1 MPNVII
7 TGAQWGDEGK
17 GKIVDFLTET
27 ADMVVRGA
35 GGNNAGHTV
44 IQGGEKYV
52 LHLIPSGILW
62 SKKFCII
69 GNGVVM
75 DPTGLTAEID
85 KLAKQRV
92 TITPENLAISDRA
105 HLVMP
110 YHRGLDQRREVLLG
124 AKKIGTTGRGIGPAY
139 ADKVERRGFRFIDVA
154 DRAVFI
160 ERLGERVAE
169 CNELFAACGVAQLDA
184 AQVAEEVLAATDRL
198 APFRANTTMLV
209 YNAVKAGKSLLF
221 EGAQGTYLD
230 IDHGTYPFVTSS
242 NTTAG
247 GAITGTG
254 APLRKI
260 DRVVGVCKAYTTRVG
275 SGPFVAEND
284 ALGDRLHN
292 MGREFGATTGRPRR
306 CGWLDTVLVRYA
318 GIINGLDDLA
328 VTNLDGLDGV
338 SDIQVCTAYELDGE
352 RLTEPPPTVD
362 MMARCTPIYE
372 TLPGWNC
379 DITAVRSVTD
389 LPRNARAYLE
399 RMSDLTELP
408 ISLVGVG
415 PDREQTLVA

>member
-1 MPNVII
+1 MSNVII

-44 IQGGEKYV
+44 IKGGQKYV
-52 LHLIPSGILW
+52 LHLVPSGILW
-62 SKKFCII
+62 ENKSNVI
-69 GNGVVM
+69 GNGVVL
-75 DPTGLTAEID
+75 DPVGLNAEID
-85 KLAKQRV
+85 KLAGQGV
-92 TITPENLAISDRA
+92 PVNPQNLAISDRA

-110 YHRGLDQRREVLLG
+110 YHRGLDQRREILLA

-139 ADKVERRGFRFIDVA
+139 ADKIERRGFRFIDVA
-154 DRAVFI
+154 DEALFT
-160 ERLGERVAE
+160 ERLSERVAE
-169 CNELFAACGVAQLDA
+169 CNELFSAVGLPPLDA
-184 AQVAEEVLAATDRL
+184 TQVADEILAATTRL
-198 APFRANTTMLV
+198 APFRANTAMLV
-209 YNAVKAGKSLLF
+209 YEAMKAGKNLLF

-247 GAITGTG
+247 GAITGSG
-254 APLRKI
+254 ASLRKI

-275 SGPFVAEND
+275 GGPFVSEND
-284 ALGDRLHN
+284 ELGDLLHN

-338 SDIQVCTAYELDGE
+338 SDIRVCTAYDLDGE
-352 RLTEPPPTVD
+352 RLTEPPATVD
-362 MMARCTPIYE
+362 QMARCTPVYE
-372 TLPGWNC
+372 SLPGWNS
-379 DITAVRSVTD
+379 DITAARSVKD
-389 LPRNARAYLE
+389 LPKNARLYLD
-399 RMSDLTELP
+399 RMSELTGLP
-408 ISLVGVG
+408 VSLIGVG
-415 PDREQTLVA
+415 PDREQTLVV

>member
-1 MPNVII
+1 MSNVII

-44 IQGGEKYV
+44 IKGGQKYV
-52 LHLIPSGILW
+52 LHLVPSGILW
-62 SKKFCII
+62 EGKSNVI

-75 DPTGLTAEID
+75 DPAGLNAEID
-85 KLAKQRV
+85 KLAGQGV
-92 TITPENLAISDRA
+92 PVNPQNLAISDRA

-110 YHRGLDQRREVLLG
+110 YHRGLDQRREILLA

-139 ADKVERRGFRFIDVA
+139 ADKIERRGFRFIDVA
-154 DRAVFI
+154 DTAVFI
-160 ERLGERVAE
+160 ERLSERVAE
-169 CNELFAACGVAQLDA
+169 CNELFAVVGLPLLDA
-184 AQVAEEVLAATDRL
+184 AQVADEMLAATGRL
-198 APFRANTTMLV
+198 TPFRANTAMLIH
-209 YNAVKAGKSLLF
+209 NAINAGKSLLF

-254 APLRKI
+254 ASLRKI

-275 SGPFVAEND
+275 SGPFVSEND
-284 ALGDRLHN
+284 ELSDLLHN

-306 CGWLDTVLVRYA
+306 CGWLDTVLIRYA

-338 SDIQVCTAYELDGE
+338 SDIRVCTAYDLDGE
-352 RLTEPPPTVD
+352 RLTEPPATVD
-362 MMARCTPIYE
+362 QMARCTPVYE
-372 TLPGWNC
+372 TLPGWNS
-379 DITAVRSVTD
+379 DITAARKVTD
-389 LPRNARAYLE
+389 LPKNARAYLD
-399 RMSDLTELP
+399 RMTELTGIP
-408 ISLVGVG
+408 VSLIGVG
-415 PDREQTLVA
+415 PDREQTLVV

>member
-62 SKKFCII
+62 PGKSCII

-75 DPTGLTAEID
+75 DPVGLNAEID
-85 KLAKQRV
+85 KLAGQRV
-92 TITPENLAISDRA
+92 KISPENLAISDRA

-110 YHRGLDQRREVLLG
+110 YHRGLDQRREILLA

-154 DRAVFI
+154 DTKIFT
-160 ERLGERVAE
+160 ERLSERVAE
-169 CNELFAACGVAQLDA
+169 CNELFAACGLPALDA
-184 AQVAEEVLAATDRL
+184 RQVADEVLAATDRL

-209 YNAVKAGKSLLF
+209 YNAVKADKSLLF

-254 APLRKI
+254 ASLRKI
-260 DRVVGVCKAYTTRVG
+260 DRIVGVCKAYTTRVG
-275 SGPFVAEND
+275 SGPFVTEND

-306 CGWLDTVLVRYA
+306 CGWLDAVLVRYA

-338 SDIQVCTAYELDGE
+338 SDIKVCVAYEMDGQ
-352 RLTEPPPTVD
+352 RLTEPPATVD
-362 MMARCTPIYE
+362 QMARCTPIYE

-379 DITAVRSVTD
+379 DITAARHLAD
-389 LPRNARAYLE
+389 LPKNARAYLD
-399 RMSDLTELP
+399 RMSELTELP
-408 ISLVGVG
+408 VSLVGVG